1 MCIEW
6 QAKTKLSSW
15 HFTIYWYHFLSSVST
30 FMQNMNKKSL
40 TLVVSLVTLIIF
52 LILSNF
58 NFLILIISKEEL
70 PQISK
75 NVKTEQNQ
83 KANILQHSTQENFE
97 FSSSSTNVSRKQ
109 SISSLLQNLLFD
121 FKKFYR
127 HWIYV
132 WYYV

>member
-1 MCIEW
+1 MYFANLNINDLISMKSCSEIYVHRMTS
-6 QAKTKLSSW
+6 QKFTW

-109 SISSLLQNLLFD
+109 SISSLL
-121 FKKFYR
+121 
-127 HWIYV
+127 
-132 WYYV
+132 